1 MLDLGM
7 TPYEALYGRKCITPL
22 GWYQDDETTLVGPEL
37 LRHTIE
43 KVRQIHERM
52 KASQSRQKSYAD

>member
-22 GWYQDDETTLVGPEL
+22 GWYQDDETTLVAPEL
-37 LRHTIE
+37 LRHTTE